1 MKKYRLQMAFLAITF
16 SLLLLNTVETI
27 ARPTFQMAAENLLQ
41 DVEPGKVIGFVDL
54 SGSKGEASKL
64 AAEMYQ
70 EVEPILIRE
79 GINRRLVFIERKD
92 LKLIFDEWALD
103 SFGETGDGG
112 ARTILGADY
121 IITGKARIDGE
132 FVQCSLKLIQ
142 LENGRILAA
151 AEGYIQARPHYYKWE
166 QLPVEQ
172 GKQIRPKV
180 LDGGVSSDGK
190 LHFWTDK
197 KRYLPGDTIKIFFKV
212 SEPLYVKIIDVTP
225 DGKVT
230 TIYPNI
236 FQPGVLCSAGRVYTI
251 PPENAQFKLEVT
263 PPAGIDRIK
272 ALAGPD
278 PFPDDQTQK
287 TRGVRFTRAIVGAA
301 QIRAALSFE
310 ILDKS
315 TWSEQNS
322 RQ

>member
-1 MKKYRLQMAFLAITF
+1 MKFRQVRIVFKTVLFFLV
-16 SLLLLNTVETI
+16 SLGAVNSFAL
-27 ARPTFQMAAENLLQ
+27 PTFQMAADSLLQ
-41 DVEPGKVIGFVDL
+41 GVQAGKVIGFVDL
-54 SGSKGEASKL
+54 TGSNGEASKL
-64 AAEMYQ
+64 AAEIFQ
-70 EVEPILIRE
+70 ELEPILIRE
-79 GINRRLVFIERKD
+79 GINRQLTFIERRD

-103 SFGETGDGG
+103 SFSKTGDAG

-121 IITGKARIDGE
+121 IITGKAKISGD

-142 LENGRILAA
+142 LDNGRILAA
-151 AEGYIQARPHYYKWE
+151 AEGYVKARPHYYQWE

-172 GKQIRPKV
+172 EKQIRQQV
-180 LDGGVSSDGK
+180 SEEGVSSDGK

-197 KRYLPGDTIKIFFKV
+197 KRYLPGDEIKIFFKV

-236 FQPGVLCSAGRVYTI
+236 FQPGVLCSPGRVYTI
-251 PPENAQFKLEVT
+251 PPDKAQFKLEVT

-272 ALAGPD
+272 ALASPD
-278 PFPDDQTQK
+278 PFPDDQGQK

-301 QIRAALSFE
+301 PIRAALSFE
-310 ILDKS
+310 IAD
-315 TWSEQNS
+315 
-322 RQ
+322 